1 MSYCGRM
8 PNNVTPDKKLLFRV
22 SRAAELLDMSRAQLY
37 KMIGEGTVRSVRVG
51 HSVRIPAEVVEAL
64 AEKGTA
70 Q

>member
-1 MSYCGRM
+1 VAHT
-8 PNNVTPDKKLLFRV
+8 NITPDTRLLYKV
-22 SRAAELLDMSRAQLY
+22 ARAAELLDMSRAQLY
-37 KMIGEGTVRSVRVG
+37 KMIQEGTVRAVRVG